1 MLLIEWMW
9 YSNLQK
15 ANSGEKNMCKERK
28 WCLQEITNEV
38 SDVNKLERKLLRFLS
53 KTVISLGRWD
63 KALVCA

>member
-15 ANSGEKNMCKERK
+15 ANSGDKNMCKERK

-38 SDVNKLERKLLRFLS
+38 SDVNKLERFPLSRSEQGRIITLL
-53 KTVISLGRWD
+53 I
-63 KALVCA
+63 

>member
-28 WCLQEITNEV
+28 WCLLEITNEV
-38 SDVNKLERKLLRFLS
+38 SDVNKLERFPLSRSEQKKVITLL
-53 KTVISLGRWD
+53 I
-63 KALVCA
+63 